1 MHVKNPMQSHR
12 IIFLNQF
19 LTFSPITSK
28 NRRSV
33 NYILFPDLTESSF
46 PLQQLTETCDA
57 TDATESK
64 PRREQGLS
72 HAILMSQTLEC
83 RRASQEDMALE
94 DTASQQSLSEEQ

>member
-12 IIFLNQF
+12 TTFLNQF
-19 LTFSPITSK
+19 LTSSPVTSK
-28 NRRSV
+28 KTWSV
-33 NYILFPDLTESSF
+33 TYILFPELTDSSF